1 MGGQNA
7 FIWRLPRGTRFRMRG
22 TSEVQLVVKGEA
34 KAKLL
39 SEFASF
45 LEIKI
50 NVAHLRYKVVN

>member
-1 MGGQNA
+1 
-7 FIWRLPRGTRFRMRG
+7 MRG